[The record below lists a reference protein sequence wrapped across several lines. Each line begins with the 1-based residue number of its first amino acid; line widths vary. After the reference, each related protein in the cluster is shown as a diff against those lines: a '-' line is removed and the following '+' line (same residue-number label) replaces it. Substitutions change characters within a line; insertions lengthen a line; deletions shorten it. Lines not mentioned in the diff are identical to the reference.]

1 MEETINTGPARPQ
14 FITILCILTFIGSG
28 WGIVDAIT
36 DYFGADMAG
45 DAVEMVEE
53 ELEEAMDEMDDNE
66 DMTESQK
73 KFVEN
78 IFGDI
83 TSSITPENI
92 RKSSL
97 VNIISCLLTLF
108 GAILMWQLKRVGYFA
123 YIAGIL
129 VLVIGMAMVFQGLV
143 GLAAAGMTGFLGV
156 VFIVLY
162 GVNLRHMK

>member
-1 MEETINTGPARPQ
+1 MEETISTGPTRPQ
-14 FITILCILTFIGSG
+14 FLTILCILTFIGSG

-36 DYFGADMAG
+36 DYFGAEMAG

-53 ELEEAMDEMDDNE
+53 EMDEAMDEIEENE
-66 DMTESQK
+66 DMSDSQK
-73 KFVEN
+73 EFLEN

-83 TSSITPENI
+83 TEAITPENI

-129 VLVIGMAMVFQGLV
+129 VMVIGMAVVFEGVV
-143 GLAAAGMTGFLGV
+143 GLAVAGMTGFIGV

-162 GVNLRHMK
+162 GVNLKHMK